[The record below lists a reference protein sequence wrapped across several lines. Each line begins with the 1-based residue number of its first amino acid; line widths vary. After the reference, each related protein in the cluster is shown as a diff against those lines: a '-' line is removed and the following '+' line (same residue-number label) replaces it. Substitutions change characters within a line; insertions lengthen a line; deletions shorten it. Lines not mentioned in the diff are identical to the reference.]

1 MYLAFLGAHFS
12 IHSVQL
18 GRIIVGSK
26 KIFTPVNMNFVVIW
40 ITIFNVPG

>member
-18 GRIIVGSK
+18 GRISRVKENIYASK
-26 KIFTPVNMNFVVIW
+26 HELRCNLDNDF
-40 ITIFNVPG
+40 